1 MKRNERKARH
11 ARALSLSMG
20 LTLGGTATSG
30 SVSTLAI
37 KDRAGALI
45 LDRAGNT
52 ILTRV

>member
-11 ARALSLSMG
+11 ARALSLSLG
-20 LTLGGTATSG
+20 LTLGGSSSTG

-45 LDRAGNT
+45 LDRAGAT